1 MVVAREFDTRNR
13 KAMKLL
19 HGQSKPESK
28 LTDAPAKMQRFYKTC
43 HCVSGGKQAR

>member
-1 MVVAREFDTRNR
+1 MVGAREFDTRNR

-28 LTDAPAKMQRFYKTC
+28 LSGAAAKMQRF
-43 HCVSGGKQAR
+43 